1 MSLKDKLAEA
11 KKSTKVAVI
20 GGAIVIA
27 GSWGSCQLN
36 LGEESAEP
44 EEAAVEEPA
53 APEPEPEPELEEK
66 PEAEPAEP
74 EEG

>member
-1 MSLKDKLAEA
+1 MNLKDKLTAA
-11 KKSTKVAVI
+11 KKSTKVAII

-27 GSWGSCQLN
+27 GSWGSCQLD

-53 APEPEPEPELEEK
+53 AE
-66 PEAEPAEP
+66 PEAEPAEKQEAP
-74 EEG
+74 AEEEG